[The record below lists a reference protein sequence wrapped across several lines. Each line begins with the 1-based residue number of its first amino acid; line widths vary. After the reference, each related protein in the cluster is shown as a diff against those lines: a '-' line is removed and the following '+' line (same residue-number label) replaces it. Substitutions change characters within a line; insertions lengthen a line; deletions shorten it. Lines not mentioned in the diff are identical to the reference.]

1 MTRDQAK
8 EKVKKLLRLGKSSNV
23 HEAAAALRQA
33 QALMRQHAID
43 ERDVAE
49 RSPDDI
55 GESSS
60 EPRRGKHV
68 PVDIVRLANLIAA
81 TFGVS
86 IYWQSQGKFGF
97 GARLLIEQRL
107 VVVGPD
113 SRRDL
118 AIYAF
123 DVLHR
128 QLERDKRKHL
138 SRVRKAKNRAARGD
152 EFGIGWV
159 IGVAAVLEPWATSA
173 DEQAR
178 IDAFMAQSAPD
189 LVNSKVKARES
200 KAVSFADRER
210 GVHAGRNAELN
221 RGVAGERQRALEG
234 PSR

>member
-8 EKVKKLLRLGKSSNV
+8 EKVKKLLRLSASSNV

-33 QALMRQHAID
+33 QALMRQHEID
-43 ERDVAE
+43 ERDVVE

-55 GESSS
+55 GESTA
-60 EPRRGKHV
+60 EPRRGKNV
-68 PVDIVRLANLIAA
+68 PVDIVRLANLIAQ

-86 IYWQSQGKFGF
+86 IYWKSDGKFGR
-97 GARLLIEQRL
+97 GCRLLIEQRL

-118 AIYAF
+118 ALYAF
-123 DVLHR
+123 VVLQR

-138 SRVRKAKNRAARGD
+138 SRVRKAKNRSARGD

-159 IGVAAVLEPWATSA
+159 MGVARVLEPWATSA

-178 IDAFMAQSAPD
+178 IDAFLAQSVPD
-189 LVNSKVKARES
+189 LVSTKVKPRES
-200 KAVSFADRER
+200 RAVTFADRQR
-210 GVHAGRNAELN
+210 GAQAGRNAQLAC
-221 RGVAGERQRALEG
+221 GVAGERQHALGG
-234 PSR
+234 PS